1 MRQTVAIIFFLSG
14 ASGLIYQI
22 IWTRQLTLLFGSTV
36 LAVSTVLTAF
46 MAGLAL
52 GSVYFGKLADRQNSP
67 MRLYAVLEIL
77 IGIYALIFP
86 LFLLMLKASYIL
98 IYRSFNAEFYS
109 LTLVRFAISFV
120 IVLIPTTL
128 MGGTLPV
135 ISKFVVQG
143 IENRG
148 RYIGV
153 FYAVNTFGAAIGTIA
168 TGFIFIQYLGIQR
181 TVFLAVGINFF
192 VALVAFLI
200 DRYPARG
207 QVDKALHL
215 DPEATNLGRDPIW
228 KFVLLAF
235 GISGFCSLAY
245 EVLWT
250 RILVFFLGSTTYAFS
265 TILAAFLFGI
275 ALGSYIFAKI
285 ADWTKS
291 PVNLLGLVQISI
303 GLSAILLM
311 PMFNKLL
318 DIILIFQG
326 LPGGRFWTFL
336 VCLVVM
342 VVPATLMGACFPIVT
357 RIYVDS
363 KNRLGQNIG
372 EAYSTNTI
380 GSILGSF
387 CAGFVLIPL
396 LGIRPS
402 IALVVTL
409 NILVGCVLIFLN
421 KPRSQV
427 FDGIAISGS
436 IVTMAAVIMTLVWS
450 NTPLFLNSA
459 IFRLQHPGDELID
472 YTEGIDASITT
483 LKDDADV
490 YRLYVDTNQAAD
502 ASRWDSP
509 SHRVI
514 AHLPLLLHSAPKSAL
529 VVGFGMGLTSH
540 SITQHGVKIDAV
552 EISEGVIKAA
562 RNYFTPVNKNVFEH
576 PLFNYQINDGRNY
589 ILMTK
594 KRYDMISTGII
605 HPLVSAGSSN
615 IYTEDFYQLC
625 KRILNDDGIMCQW
638 VPLHRMPEE
647 HLKMVVRTFVKVF
660 PNTTLWYKFTPDF
673 IILIGTNQRLKIN
686 YKDFMAR
693 SNIPSIQ
700 QGLEFDSLDGMSLLD
715 AFMMGED
722 AVHNY
727 AGEGKIHTDD
737 RPYLEF
743 FNAKS
748 LVQTTQRNVEGLS
761 KYRQRVTP
769 WLANYGQ
776 TFDEKKQIR
785 DQINHYFSATQKLI
799 KGQIAYAGRDYNK
812 AGQVLGEAFS
822 SNKDD
827 MTIRYNL
834 QVVLGLT
841 QENQQ
846 EEITQLEKQLKQ
858 KLRQNPQDAEAYF
871 QLAVIYEMQGELD
884 KSADAAEES
893 LNYNPNQLELYLFLG
908 PLYERQEKIDRA
920 LGTYERLEKI
930 VDELPPEIL
939 GVMASIYHMKGLDD
953 KAVKYA
959 ENAFA
964 FAPDSWKVNHLL
976 GTIYLDQ
983 KHEKKAI
990 RFYLKAIELAPD
1002 AVQPLISLAQLH
1014 FSQQQYDQALQ
1025 SINQAIKLVPE
1036 DRGLKELRQQI
1047 WNAM

>member
-36 LAVSTVLTAF
+36 LAISTVLTAF

-52 GSVYFGKLADRQNSP
+52 GSVYFGKLADRHSSP
-67 MRLYAVLEIL
+67 IRLYAILEIL
-77 IGIYALIFP
+77 IGVYALIFP
-86 LFLLMLKASYIL
+86 LLLLILKASYIL

-109 LTLVRFAISFV
+109 LTLVRFAISFL

-128 MGGTLPV
+128 MGGTLPT
-135 ISKFVVQG
+135 ISKFVVKEIG
-143 IENRG
+143 NRG
-148 RYIGV
+148 RRIGF

-168 TGFIFIQYLGIQR
+168 TGFICIQYLGIQN
-181 TVFLAVGINFF
+181 TIFLAVAINFF

-200 DRYPARG
+200 DRHPKRSQAN
-207 QVDKALHL
+207 VNFNPT
-215 DPEATNLGRDPIW
+215 PETKDLGRDPIW

-235 GISGFCSLAY
+235 GVSGFCSLAY

-265 TILAAFLFGI
+265 TILAAFLLGI

-285 ADWTKS
+285 VDRSKS
-291 PVNLLGLVQISI
+291 LVSLLGLVQISI
-303 GLSAILLM
+303 GLSSILLM
-311 PMFNKLL
+311 PIFNKLL
-318 DIILIFQG
+318 DVILIFQG

-336 VCLVVM
+336 VCLLM
-342 VVPATLMGACFPIVT
+342 MGVPATLMGACFPIVT
-357 RIYVDS
+357 RIYVDN
-363 KNRLGQNIG
+363 KNRIGQNIG

-387 CAGFVLIPL
+387 SAGFVLIPL
-396 LGIRPS
+396 IGIRPS

-409 NILVGCVLIFLN
+409 NVLVGCTLVFLS
-421 KPRSQV
+421 KLRSQV
-427 FDGIAISGS
+427 FEGIAIGGS
-436 IVTMAAVIMTLVWS
+436 IVTMAAVIMTLAWS

-459 IFRLQHPGDELID
+459 IFQVQRPGDKLVD

-483 LKDDADV
+483 LKDDAGV

-514 AHLPLLLHSAPKSAL
+514 AHLPLLLHSAPRSAL

-540 SITQHGVKIDAV
+540 SITQHGVKIDAI

-562 RNYFTPVNKNVFEH
+562 KNHFTPINNNVFEN

-589 ILMTK
+589 ILMTE

-615 IYTEDFYQLC
+615 IYTADFYQLC

-638 VPLHRMPEE
+638 VPLHRMPED
-647 HLKMVVRTFVKVF
+647 HLKMVVRTFIQVF
-660 PNTTLWYKFTPDF
+660 PHTTLWYKFTPDF
-673 IILIGTNQRLKIN
+673 IILIGTNQKLKIN

-693 SNIPSIQ
+693 SNIPSIR
-700 QGLEFDSLDGMSLLD
+700 QGLEFDNLDGMSLLD

-722 AVHNY
+722 AVRNY
-727 AGEGKIHTDD
+727 AAKGKIHTDN

-748 LVQTTQRNVEGLS
+748 LDRTTQRNVEGLS
-761 KYRQRVTP
+761 KHRQRVTP

-785 DQINHYFSATQKLI
+785 SQINRYFSATQKLI
-799 KGQIAYAGRDYNK
+799 TGQIAYAGRNYTK

-841 QENQQ
+841 EENQQ

-858 KLRQNPQDAEAYF
+858 KLRQNPKDPKAHF
-871 QLAVIYEMQGELD
+871 QLAIIYEMQGQLD
-884 KSADAAEES
+884 KSSDAAEES
-893 LNYNPNQLELYLFLG
+893 LKYNPNQLELYLFLG

-920 LGTYERLEKI
+920 LEVYERLEKI
-930 VDELPPEIL
+930 ADELPPEIL
-939 GVMASIYHMKGLDD
+939 GVMASIYHMEGLAD
-953 KAVKYA
+953 KAIKYA
-959 ENAFA
+959 EKAFA
-964 FAPDSWKVNHLL
+964 SSPDSWKVNHLL
-976 GTIYLDQ
+976 GNIHLDR

-990 RFYLKAIELAPD
+990 QFYLKAIELAPN
-1002 AVQPLISLAQLH
+1002 VVPPLISLAQLH

-1025 SINQAIKLVPE
+1025 SINQAIKLIPE
-1036 DRGLKELRQQI
+1036 DQSLKELRQQI
-1047 WNAM
+1047 WDAM